1 MALTLTFTPTIQ
13 AAETLESG
21 VTFSSDAILTHA
33 LTDLGLA
40 LTGSSSP
47 PVSKIAEGRKAL
59 SGGAGTLDFAAIPG
73 ANGAT
78 QDMTGLK
85 PRFAILRNPSTNTGS
100 MVVADGATNGHNFFG
115 DGSGQ
120 VTLLVGHWIILYF
133 AGNAA
138 AVASVDKTIDITG
151 TGTESLDYFLVF
163 GS

>member
-1 MALTLTFTPTIQ
+1 MSVTLTFTPTIQ
-13 AAETLESG
+13 AQETLETG
-21 VTFSSDAILTHA
+21 VTFASDAAITHA
-33 LTDLGLA
+33 ITDLSLA

-59 SGGAGTLDFAAIPG
+59 SGGLGTIDFSAITG

-85 PRFAILRNPSTNTGS
+85 PRFAIFRNPSTNTGS
-100 MVVADGATNGHNFFG
+100 MVIADGASNGHNFFG
-115 DGSGQ
+115 DGNGQ
-120 VTLLVGHWIILYF
+120 ITLLVGQWVILYF

-138 AVASVDKTIDITG
+138 AVASGDKTIDLSG
-151 TGTESLDYFLVF
+151 TGTESLDYWLVF

>member
-21 VTFSSDAILTHA
+21 VTFASDTSITHA
-33 LTDLGLA
+33 ISDLSLA

-47 PVSKIAEGRKAL
+47 PVSKIAEGRKAM
-59 SGGAGTLDFAAIPG
+59 SGGAGTIDFSAIAG

-85 PRFAILRNPSTNTGS
+85 LRFAIFRNPSTNTGS
-100 MVVADGATNGHNFFG
+100 ISIVDGASNGYNIFG
-115 DGSGQ
+115 DSSGSE
-120 VTLLVGHWIILYF
+120 TLLVGQWLIRYF
-133 AGNAA
+133 AGNAD
-138 AVASVDKTIDITG
+138 AVASGDKTIDIAG
-151 TGTESLDYFLVF
+151 TGTESLDYWLVF